1 MLLTFPFAER
11 LAKATGGISSIL
23 RGSGKDVR
31 KPVDFRGDMRNQVP
45 IQIEI

>member
-1 MLLTFPFAER
+1 MFLTFPFAER
-11 LAKATGGISSIL
+11 LAKATGGNSSIV

-31 KPVDFRGDMRNQVP
+31 KPVDFRGDRRKQAA